1 MNDQKPKLLY
11 VDDEP
16 FNLTLFKALFKKKFD
31 LIVANSGEEGVQL
44 FKDNPDVNVVIS
56 DMRMPNMDGVQFVK
70 KIKKMKKE
78 TPCFILTGFN
88 ESNDLIDA
96 LNEQL
101 IIKTFHKPLDKD
113 HIEEYILAYLEE
125 NSN

>member
-1 MNDQKPKLLY
+1 MSAEKPKLLY

-16 FNLTLFKALFKKKFD
+16 FNLTLFKALFRKKFE
-31 LIVANSGEEGVQL
+31 LLVAESGDEGIKI
-44 FKDNPDVNVVIS
+44 FESHPDVNVVIS

-70 KIKKMKKE
+70 KIKNINKK

-88 ESNDLIDA
+88 ESKDLVDA
-96 LNEQL
+96 VNKEL

-113 HIEEYILAYLEE
+113 QIEDEILNFLNN